1 MCTQSDNVAKHLT
14 FKQEAKVGKK
24 HTVYPND
31 DIAK

>member
-1 MCTQSDNVAKHLT
+1 MSTHSDNVATHLT
-14 FKQEAKVGKK
+14 FRQEAKVGKK